1 MVKMMAA
8 TAVLLILVGCEQQYR
23 YPCHNPDNWDTP
35 RCQKPLCEINRDCP
49 EHILKG
55 TNGNGNGNGIVNYTN
70 TPSNN
75 CSQCVPPASNTSNAG
90 ATNNSFVRSNQQ
102 GAK

>member
-1 MVKMMAA
+1 MIKTMAA

-35 RCQKPLCEINRDCP
+35 RCQKPLCEINKDCP

-55 TNGNGNGNGIVNYTN
+55 TNGNGNGTGSSTINFSAK
-70 TPSNN
+70 PDN
-75 CSQCVPPASNTSNAG
+75 CSQCVPPASNAS

-102 GAK
+102 GASR

>member
-1 MVKMMAA
+1 MIKTMAA

-35 RCQKPLCEINRDCP
+35 RCQPPLCEINKDCP

-55 TNGNGNGNGIVNYTN
+55 TNGNGNGNG
-70 TPSNN
+70 SNITFGNSGANSNSNSGANSN
-75 CSQCVPPASNTSNAG
+75 CNQCNNQNAFIRPDQRG
-90 ATNNSFVRSNQQ
+90 ANR
-102 GAK
+102 

>member
-1 MVKMMAA
+1 MIKAMAA

-35 RCQKPLCEINRDCP
+35 RCQKPLCEINKDCP

-55 TNGNGNGNGIVNYTN
+55 TNGNGNSAINF
-70 TPSNN
+70 NN
-75 CSQCVPPASNTSNAG
+75 LKTTETQCNNKNNVSKSDQKG
-90 ATNNSFVRSNQQ
+90 ACR
-102 GAK
+102 